1 LALEMVCHN
10 VRELQNR
17 IGDGRLCS
25 PNRLARAHGGR
36 ITAAAAA
43 LGISRKTL
51 WEKMRRHGIRVGM
64 RDEAADRL
72 N

>member
-1 LALEMVCHN
+1 
-10 VRELQNR
+10 
-17 IGDGRLCS
+17 LCS

-51 WEKMRRHGIRVGM
+51 WEKMRRHGIRVDM